1 MALMSIL
8 MMAAFSLLG
17 VAVKNLWTLLVNR
30 VTGNKDPDQQK
41 LVRVRAWTAL
51 AAIGGAGLILVWFLM
66 NGLLSLTAAFL
77 DRRMALYIGIGL
89 LIVGLQV
96 VRPRPR
102 AARSA
107 WPSPR
112 SARSSSPTASATSAD
127 PLGSAFLIDAEA
139 RPV

>member
-30 VTGNKDPDQQK
+30 MTGNKDPDQQK

-66 NGLLSLTAAFL
+66 NGLLTLAAAYL
-77 DRRMALYIGIGL
+77 DRQIALYVGAAL
-89 LIVGLQV
+89 LILGLQV
-96 VRPRPR
+96 IRLAPGRRKIGLALAVVG
-102 AARSA
+102 ALLVAYG
-107 WPSPR
+107 
-112 SARSSSPTASATSAD
+112 
-127 PLGSAFLIDAEA
+127 LGYLG
-139 RPV
+139 